1 MIRWKYQLTKE
12 NWIVCELLF
21 NFVLLADR
29 FHCIILKTIR
39 TSILNVNTANV
50 KRLSGSEKLPELSK
64 KPACEY
70 MPFSL
75 LLAAKGVKRAPLFL
89 QWGARAHFLYSG
101 WWAYS
106 SARASDFFIHFF
118 GAHYTTMTLKL
129 HSATYEFLCQPLSGA
144 FFRKKVKNVF
154 LNLILPQ

>member
-1 MIRWKYQLTKE
+1 MTKE

-70 MPFSL
+70 SL
-75 LLAAKGVKRAPLFL
+75 SPCSSPLRALNELICFCREECGLISRTAAGERVQFCTCNTLFHTFLWRPLHDYDFETSQFDL
-89 QWGARAHFLYSG
+89 RISLFKPKYS
-101 WWAYS
+101 
-106 SARASDFFIHFF
+106 
-118 GAHYTTMTLKL
+118 L
-129 HSATYEFLCQPLSGA
+129 
-144 FFRKKVKNVF
+144 
-154 LNLILPQ
+154 

>member
-1 MIRWKYQLTKE
+1 MNTFE
-12 NWIVCELLF
+12 NDTMKISGDEKKLDSLWATIQFC
-21 NFVLLADR
+21 FVSWYR
-29 FHCIILKTIR
+29 YCIILKIIR
-39 TSILNVNTANV
+39 TSILNVNTANM
-50 KRLSGSEKLPELSK
+50 KRLSGSEKIPELSK

-144 FFRKKVKNVF
+144 NSGRK
-154 LNLILPQ
+154 